1 MIVERV
7 IDNKARGIKQWPVR
21 SNRASS
27 LGHPCTRYLVFERTK
42 WNEKVLHGPSLQMIF
57 DLGNDIEDRVLR
69 DLHDAGF
76 EILEQQRAFEWKE
89 YDITG
94 RIDAKLQIGRAVYPL
109 EIKSMSP
116 FVFDK
121 INTVQDMLNHKY
133 HYVRSYPAQMTLYL
147 LMDNKEAGFFIL
159 KNKTSGAMKEIEIN
173 LDYELGEKLLQKAD
187 IINMHVRRNTLPN
200 PIEWDDNVCSECG
213 YLHICNPVRIGK
225 EVEIADDD
233 ELLDL
238 LIKRESLQQYA
249 NEFEEIDGIL
259 KERLEGKDKL
269 LIGDYY
275 VTGSWR
281 KTTRYEVPK
290 EIKDQYKTEAQY
302 WVRKIQKITEQKK
315 AAT

>member
-76 EILEQQRAFEWKE
+76 EIFEQQRSFEWKE

-94 RIDAKLQIGRAVYPL
+94 HIDAKLQIGQTIYPL

-116 FVFDK
+116 FVFEK

-133 HYVRSYPAQMTLYL
+133 HYVRSYPSQMTLYL
-147 LMDNKEAGFFIL
+147 LMDNKEAGFFLL
-159 KNKTSGAMKEIEIN
+159 KNKTSGAMKEIEIT

-213 YLHICNPVRIGK
+213 YLHICNPVRTGK
-225 EVEIADDD
+225 EVDIVDDD
-233 ELLDL
+233 ELLDM

-249 NEFEEIDGIL
+249 KEFDEIDSIL
-259 KERLEGKDKL
+259 KERLEGRDKL

-290 EIKDQYKTEAQY
+290 DIKDQYKTEAQY
-302 WVRKIQKITEQKK
+302 WVRKIAKVTDQKRI
-315 AAT
+315 AA

>member
-76 EILEQQRAFEWKE
+76 EIFEQQRSFEWKE

-94 RIDAKLQIGRAVYPL
+94 HIDAKLQIGQTIYPL

-116 FVFDK
+116 FVFEK

-133 HYVRSYPAQMTLYL
+133 HYVRSYPSQMTLYL
-147 LMDNKEAGFFIL
+147 LMDNKEAGFFLL
-159 KNKTSGAMKEIEIN
+159 KNKTSGAMKEIEIT

-213 YLHICNPVRIGK
+213 YLHICNPVRTGK
-225 EVEIADDD
+225 EVDIVDDD
-233 ELLDL
+233 ELLDM

-249 NEFEEIDGIL
+249 KEFDEIDSIL
-259 KERLEGKDKL
+259 KERLEGRDKL

-290 EIKDQYKTEAQY
+290 DIKDQYKTEAQY
-302 WVRKIQKITEQKK
+302 WVKKIQKITEQKK
-315 AAT
+315 AAA